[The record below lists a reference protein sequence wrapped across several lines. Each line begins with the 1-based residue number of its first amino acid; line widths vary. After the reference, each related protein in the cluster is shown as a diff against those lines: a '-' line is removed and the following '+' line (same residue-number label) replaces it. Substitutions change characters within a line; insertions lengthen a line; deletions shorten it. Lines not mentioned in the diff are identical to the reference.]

1 MQLLRKKGLLDS
13 PRVLF
18 LPVDA
23 ISPNPNQPRRVFGT
37 QELEELAGSIQALGL
52 LQPLTVRR
60 RADGWELVAGE
71 RRLRAAKLAGLEE
84 VPCIS
89 LQIDDQR
96 SSLLALVE
104 NLQRKDL
111 DFWEEAL
118 ALDRLISVY
127 HLSQEEAARRIGKS
141 QSAVANKLRLLK
153 LPTPVLERLRDGGAT
168 ERHAR
173 ALLPLIGLAVARS
186 FTAAMILWGS
196 RYYHRLLLRQEHER
210 RYQRLFLMTAELKNE
225 LYFLKKNS
233 DDIEQVMTNAYR
245 LYERLGEKEGE
256 SGELSALA
264 LSIARDV
271 HEVKKDNLR
280 IIRGIEGE
288 VEEVYDQEQMEFQDL
303 MHILENSTRRMLGEN
318 RASIRLECRRTANF
332 STQEHYRLLSILK
345 NLVTNAIEAI
355 QGAGGRGIVLV
366 EERVEGDTLF
376 LTVSDDGP
384 GISERS
390 MHNLFQVGYSTKF
403 DPETGNINRGV
414 GLPAVKSLTEEL
426 GGSVSVESQPG
437 RGARFSVELPLHRVK
452 GEKREK

>member
-1 MQLLRKKGLLDS
+1 M
-13 PRVLF
+13 
-18 LPVDA
+18 
-23 ISPNPNQPRRVFGT
+23 
-37 QELEELAGSIQALGL
+37 
-52 LQPLTVRR
+52 
-60 RADGWELVAGE
+60 
-71 RRLRAAKLAGLEE
+71 
-84 VPCIS
+84 
-89 LQIDDQR
+89 
-96 SSLLALVE
+96 
-104 NLQRKDL
+104 
-111 DFWEEAL
+111 
-118 ALDRLISVY
+118 
-127 HLSQEEAARRIGKS
+127 
-141 QSAVANKLRLLK
+141 
-153 LPTPVLERLRDGGAT
+153 
-168 ERHAR
+168 
-173 ALLPLIGLAVARS
+173 ARS

-318 RASIRLECRRTANF
+318 RASIRLECRRTADF

-437 RGARFSVELPLHRVK
+437 RGAFFRGAAAPPCEGGEEREMRIYIAEDDPSVIGGAGGYP
-452 GEKREK
+452 GEQRTGPGVRRQ

>member
-1 MQLLRKKGLLDS
+1 M
-13 PRVLF
+13 
-18 LPVDA
+18 
-23 ISPNPNQPRRVFGT
+23 
-37 QELEELAGSIQALGL
+37 
-52 LQPLTVRR
+52 
-60 RADGWELVAGE
+60 
-71 RRLRAAKLAGLEE
+71 
-84 VPCIS
+84 
-89 LQIDDQR
+89 
-96 SSLLALVE
+96 
-104 NLQRKDL
+104 
-111 DFWEEAL
+111 
-118 ALDRLISVY
+118 
-127 HLSQEEAARRIGKS
+127 
-141 QSAVANKLRLLK
+141 
-153 LPTPVLERLRDGGAT
+153 
-168 ERHAR
+168 
-173 ALLPLIGLAVARS
+173 
-186 FTAAMILWGS
+186 
-196 RYYHRLLLRQEHER
+196 
-210 RYQRLFLMTAELKNE
+210 
-225 LYFLKKNS
+225 
-233 DDIEQVMTNAYR
+233 
-245 LYERLGEKEGE
+245 
-256 SGELSALA
+256 
-264 LSIARDV
+264 
-271 HEVKKDNLR
+271 KKDNLR

>member
-1 MQLLRKKGLLDS
+1 MEQEK
-13 PRVLF
+13 
-18 LPVDA
+18 
-23 ISPNPNQPRRVFGT
+23 RR
-37 QELEELAGSIQALGL
+37 L
-52 LQPLTVRR
+52 RR
-60 RADGWELVAGE
+60 RAARWE
-71 RRLRAAKLAGLEE
+71 RRLLTALATALSAELFVNVWVDNFRVSGAVVLYPVLLVTLMQDSRKPDTGVLTSCMVLLVRCLLGMLGGAGAAEILLREYPGAIFYLCYEGLFCLVLRDRAQASLPQLWRSFWLCDTLSNVINLTLSKGSLPDLTSLSGLVLLGLA
-84 VPCIS
+84 
-89 LQIDDQR
+89 R
-96 SSLLALVE
+96 SLLAAGV
-104 NLQRKDL
+104 
-111 DFWEEAL
+111 
-118 ALDRLISVY
+118 
-127 HLSQEEAARRIGKS
+127 
-141 QSAVANKLRLLK
+141 
-153 LPTPVLERLRDGGAT
+153 
-168 ERHAR
+168 
-173 ALLPLIGLAVARS
+173 
-186 FTAAMILWGS
+186 LWGIRRS
-196 RYYHRLLLRQEHER
+196 RRLLLVEEHER
-210 RYQRLFLMTAELKNE
+210 RYQRLFLMTANLKNE
-225 LYFLKKNS
+225 LYFLKKDAEN
-233 DDIEQVMTNAYR
+233 IEGIMTRAYR
-245 LYERLGEKEGE
+245 LYEQLGEQDCPE
-256 SGELSALA
+256 ELRQLA

>member
-1 MQLLRKKGLLDS
+1 MGGLGRKGWRIGPWQRRLLIGLAVALTSQLY
-13 PRVLF
+13 
-18 LPVDA
+18 
-23 ISPNPNQPRRVFGT
+23 
-37 QELEELAGSIQALGL
+37 
-52 LQPLTVRR
+52 LTVWAEGFRVST
-60 RADGWELVAGE
+60 AAILYPALLVTMMRE
-71 RRLRAAKLAGLEE
+71 SHRPDTGL
-84 VPCIS
+84 VTGLCVVMM
-89 LQIDDQR
+89 R
-96 SSLLALVE
+96 
-104 NLQRKDL
+104 
-111 DFWEEAL
+111 L
-118 ALDRLISVY
+118 ALDLAAGMPPGEALRMEYPGGVFYLCYDCVLCLLIRDRRTASLGRMGAAFLVSDFISNVINLY
-127 HLSQEEAARRIGKS
+127 LSSGVRG
-141 QSAVANKLRLLK
+141 
-153 LPTPVLERLRDGGAT
+153 LET
-168 ERHAR
+168 EAR

-288 VEEVYDQEQMEFQDL
+288 VAGTGTDNDEQMWISDL
-303 MHILENSTRRMLGEN
+303 FHILQDTMGHILGEE
-318 RASIRLECRRTANF
+318 REKIAIQCHYETDFA
-332 STQEHYRLLSILK
+332 TEEHYRLLSILK

>member
-1 MQLLRKKGLLDS
+1 MGGLGRKGWRIGPWQRRLLIGLAVALTSQLY
-13 PRVLF
+13 
-18 LPVDA
+18 
-23 ISPNPNQPRRVFGT
+23 
-37 QELEELAGSIQALGL
+37 
-52 LQPLTVRR
+52 LTVWAEGFRVST
-60 RADGWELVAGE
+60 AAILYPALLVTMMRE
-71 RRLRAAKLAGLEE
+71 SHRPDTGL
-84 VPCIS
+84 VTGLCVVIM
-89 LQIDDQR
+89 R
-96 SSLLALVE
+96 
-104 NLQRKDL
+104 
-111 DFWEEAL
+111 L
-118 ALDRLISVY
+118 ALDLAAGMPPGEALRMEYPGGVFYLCYDCVLCLLIRDRRTASLGRMGAAFLVSDFISNVINLY
-127 HLSQEEAARRIGKS
+127 LSSGVRG
-141 QSAVANKLRLLK
+141 
-153 LPTPVLERLRDGGAT
+153 LET
-168 ERHAR
+168 EAR
-173 ALLPLIGLAVARS
+173 ALLPLLGLAVARS

-318 RASIRLECRRTANF
+318 RASIRLECRRTADF